1 MKLYRKKIVDAK
13 DKASYDFYVVVKPE
27 GAGFKLE
34 SGWDTMQEAK
44 NMVRELPAY
53 LNAKAFAKNNLKSIG
68 LDPKNNNHWMKD

>member
-27 GAGFKLE
+27 GTGFKLE

-44 NMVRELPAY
+44 DMVRELPAY
-53 LNAKAFAKNNLKSIG
+53 LNAKAFTRVQLKSIS
-68 LDPKNNNHWMKD
+68 LDPKNNNHWMKE